1 VDEYGNLARMVT
13 HVFFEGLAP
22 NETTEFTI
30 EDGKTLIIQLVGL
43 GEANDDGTRNVIFN
57 LNGARRE
64 VAIQDKAATATV
76 TTITLADVDDK
87 SQVGASIPGAV
98 SKISV
103 KEGDTVAENQV
114 IAIIEAMKM
123 ETSVVSR
130 MAGVVHK
137 IHVNEGQSVKA
148 GELLIT
154 VD

>member
-1 VDEYGNLARMVT
+1 MT
-13 HVFFEGLAP
+13 
-22 NETTEFTI
+22 
-30 EDGKTLIIQLVGL
+30 
-43 GEANDDGTRNVIFN
+43 
-57 LNGARRE
+57 
-64 VAIQDKAATATV
+64 TATV

-137 IHVNEGQSVKA
+137 IHVKEGQSVKA